1 MSFPKVSFE
10 ESLVKNVVGA
20 GKCVGCGTCVVV
32 CPYGCLELK
41 QGTPTIVKEC
51 KNCGIC
57 AQVCPQNELVQSKA
71 EASVFGRERRADETF
86 GIYRRLC
93 IARASDPKVRRIS
106 QDGGAVTALL
116 LFALEKGII
125 DGAIVSGL
133 GGIGPSIQFQ
143 SLPVR
148 LRR

>member
-1 MSFPKVSFE
+1 
-10 ESLVKNVVGA
+10 VGY
-20 GKCVGCGTCVVV
+20 V
-32 CPYGCLELK
+32 LK
-41 QGTPTIVKEC
+41 YAPRTSWYNPRLK
-51 KNCGIC
+51 
-57 AQVCPQNELVQSKA
+57 LLFSA
-71 EASVFGRERRADETF
+71 ERDGLTKPF